1 MVGCLTERIEEDD
14 TKEED
19 MRLKDMRL
27 KSYAAGL
34 RAAVIMVTAFSVP
47 SADARSRKDERYY
60 DVQRYDAQP
69 RSQGR
74 YGGETLSLDGRNT
87 GQPRTCGYAYFQYD
101 HRGATVGPYCH

>member
-1 MVGCLTERIEEDD
+1 LTERIGRED
-14 TKEED
+14 TKEE
-19 MRLKDMRL
+19 DMRL

-34 RAAVIMVTAFSVP
+34 CAAVIMVTAFSVP

-74 YGGETLSLDGRNT
+74 SSGETLSLDGRNT

-101 HRGATVGPYCH
+101 HRGATMGPYCH